1 MLASVNC
8 KDFSMLPSH
17 LMSPECSP
25 EQSILPPSLIF
36 AKIRDFTNVITVN

>member
-17 LMSPECSP
+17 LMSPKCSP
-25 EQSILPPSLIF
+25 EQSIFPLSLIF
-36 AKIRDFTNVITVN
+36 AEIRDLTNVITVK